1 MSSILIKDER
11 KPLGGMTKEQLKNAL
26 IENLRGRVVAA
37 YLFGSVATET
47 FDVDSDVDIILV
59 CETKTPFVQ
68 RAHAFLDLIDI
79 YPAMDILVY
88 TEAEFKK
95 MTEDPTIGFWKS
107 VVASLEKI
115 V

>member
-59 CETKTPFVQ
+59 CETKTPLCSTCSRLF
-68 RAHAFLDLIDI
+68 RSYRYLSGHGYSCLHRSGI
-79 YPAMDILVY
+79 
-88 TEAEFKK
+88 
-95 MTEDPTIGFWKS
+95 
-107 VVASLEKI
+107 
-115 V
+115 